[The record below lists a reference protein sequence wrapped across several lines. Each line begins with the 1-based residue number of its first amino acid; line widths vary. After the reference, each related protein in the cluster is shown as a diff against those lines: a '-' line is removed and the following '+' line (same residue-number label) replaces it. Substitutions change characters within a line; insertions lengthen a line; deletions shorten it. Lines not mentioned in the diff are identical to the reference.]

1 MSSDILRIGPPF
13 LLYEHHSIFP
23 DPNLALTEPDGLL
36 AVGGDLSCE
45 RLLSAYRQG
54 IFPWFSDN
62 QPILWWSPD
71 PRSVIHPQQL
81 NISRSMKKVLR
92 KGEYQISFDTTFEQV
107 VRECAAPRDNQP
119 GSWIT
124 EGMLQAYS
132 ELHRKGAA
140 HSVECWHQGEL
151 VGGLYGVAIGQVFF
165 GESMF
170 SRRRNASKVAF
181 ISLTQQLIEWGYQL
195 IDCQV
200 HSDHLESLGAVM
212 MPRPAF
218 LQLLDIHCPQSPAGN
233 AWKQIG

>member
-1 MSSDILRIGPPF
+1 MNTLSGYRIGPPF
-13 LLYEHHSIFP
+13 LLYEHHTIFP

-36 AVGGDLSCE
+36 AIGGDLSSE

-62 QPILWWSPD
+62 QPILWWSPN
-71 PRSVIHPQQL
+71 PRCVVYPQQL

-92 KGEYQISFDTTFEQV
+92 KGEYQITYDSAFEQV
-107 VRECAAPRDNQP
+107 MRECAAPRDGQP

-124 EGMLQAYS
+124 GEMLQAYS
-132 ELHRKGAA
+132 ELHRQGAA
-140 HSVECWHQGEL
+140 HSVECWYQGEL

-170 SRRRNASKVAF
+170 SRRSNASKAAF
-181 ISLTQQLIEWGYQL
+181 ITLTQQLIEWGYQL
-195 IDCQV
+195 IDCQL

-212 MPRPAF
+212 IARPTF
-218 LQLLDIHCPQSPAGN
+218 LQLLNTHCSQQPADN
-233 AWKQIG
+233 AWGVD

>member
-1 MSSDILRIGPPF
+1 MNTLSSYRIGPPF
-13 LLYEHHSIFP
+13 LLYEHHTTFP

-36 AVGGDLSCE
+36 AIGGDLSSE
-45 RLLSAYRQG
+45 RLLSAYQQG
-54 IFPWFSDN
+54 VFPWFSDD

-71 PRSVIHPQQL
+71 PRCVVYPQQL

-92 KGEYQISFDTTFEQV
+92 KGEYKITYDRAFEQV
-107 VRECAAPRDNQP
+107 IRECAAPRDNQP
-119 GSWIT
+119 NTWIT
-124 EGMLQAYS
+124 EEMLQAYS

-170 SRRRNASKVAF
+170 SHRNNASKAAF
-181 ISLTQQLIEWGYQL
+181 ITLTQQLIEWGYQL
-195 IDCQV
+195 IDCQL

-212 MPRPAF
+212 ITRSRF
-218 LQLLDIHCPQSPAGN
+218 LKLLDIHCRQQPGKH
-233 AWKQIG
+233 AWEKD